1 MEKISRILPP
11 SRRVTAVEPESSQP
25 VRPGAPDFG
34 RPAAKRMEVQD
45 RVSLSSLARE
55 RSVDTTPDTNSS
67 LATYKNPKESA
78 RAKVVEDLAEKF
90 FNPRAIAKEGE
101 GTRSEEV
108 LKSIEENKIFAPKLP
123 AAPAKAEPDDTI
135 LK

>member
-34 RPAAKRMEVQD
+34 RPAGKRMEVQD

-55 RSVDTTPDTNSS
+55 RSVNTTPDTNSS
-67 LATYKNPKESA
+67 LATYKNSKESA

-108 LKSIEENKIFAPKLP
+108 LKSIEENKMFAPKLP
-123 AAPAKAEPDDTI
+123 GTPAKAEPDEAI
-135 LK
+135 VK